1 MDGIICRCGTIPNSS
16 AAVLKKKKNNPCP
29 PPLFPFLLP
38 PFAQRR
44 ARAKTDTLL
53 KHQRASMSGP
63 VRYGR
68 VVGPYDAEGDPS
80 GLAVGPGEVVE
91 VMREVMDRAGMLF
104 VVLDGEAG
112 FVPEACVEILP
123 EDFAPDDDG
132 DGGDGKK
139 KKKKKKSKWSF
150 TLFKK
155 KKVPLRGLGFLCCWW
170 CVCGFC
176 FVFWISALVLLC
188 LRPWFIE
195 IARVCAYPPCLT
207 PAMRRTKRRLWWRAG
222 AYRPPFRRQICSR
235 AQAPRRHRRCRS
247 RRSQAAGRRCLQ
259 TRSWKPCLRRIFPTR
274 ALQATP
280 GT

>member
-1 MDGIICRCGTIPNSS
+1 
-16 AAVLKKKKNNPCP
+16 
-29 PPLFPFLLP
+29 
-38 PFAQRR
+38 
-44 ARAKTDTLL
+44 
-53 KHQRASMSGP
+53 MSGP

-176 FVFWISALVLLC
+176 FVSLDFGFSFTLFATMVHRNCACVCLSALPDTC
-188 LRPWFIE
+188 N
-195 IARVCAYPPCLT
+195 A
-207 PAMRRTKRRLWWRAG
+207 
-222 AYRPPFRRQICSR
+222 
-235 AQAPRRHRRCRS
+235 
-247 RRSQAAGRRCLQ
+247 
-259 TRSWKPCLRRIFPTR
+259 
-274 ALQATP
+274 
-280 GT
+280 

>member
-1 MDGIICRCGTIPNSS
+1 MCGFRGLAAFYGWNHLSLWNNPKLLCRR
-16 AAVLKKKKNNPCP
+16 LKKKKNNPPCLP
-29 PPLFPFLLP
+29 PFPLLLP

-170 CVCGFC
+170 CVWGFC
-176 FVFWISALVLLC
+176 FVSFDFGFSFVCDHGSSKL
-188 LRPWFIE
+188 
-195 IARVCAYPPCLT
+195 RVCVPI
-207 PAMRRTKRRLWWRAG
+207 RLA
-222 AYRPPFRRQICSR
+222 
-235 AQAPRRHRRCRS
+235 
-247 RRSQAAGRRCLQ
+247 
-259 TRSWKPCLRRIFPTR
+259 
-274 ALQATP
+274 
-280 GT
+280 